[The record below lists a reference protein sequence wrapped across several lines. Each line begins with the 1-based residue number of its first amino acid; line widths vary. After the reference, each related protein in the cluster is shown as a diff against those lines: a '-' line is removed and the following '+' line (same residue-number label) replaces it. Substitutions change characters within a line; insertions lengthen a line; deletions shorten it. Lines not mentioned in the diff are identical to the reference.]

1 MMSYNLKQN
10 NVNPTLPSLLI
21 NGHNLTDQKIR
32 NVMIR
37 QLFVQELYPYLSNR
51 LSILQFFS
59 KKEAENLKS
68 KFFKF
73 PIAPKAKEVHFKILN
88 KVYPSS
94 EFLRNR
100 FNLDHNN
107 CLFCEENIETTDHLF
122 YECKFVD
129 VFWNDLYDWLF
140 PKVPNLSI
148 LSKENILYGV
158 CVQDSSHDLV
168 INTIIILGKFFI
180 HKNKFSKSKPIFSVF
195 HKELCLYFSSLKCMR
210 KKIAIKLYTLV
221 EEFDLA
227 HDP

>member
-1 MMSYNLKQN
+1 MLHLLDSTGKIIPFEFLCNKYNLVDRRQYNNLIKAIPQSVVMMSYNLKQN

-148 LSKENILYGV
+148 LSKESILMV
-158 CVQDSSHDLV
+158 FVLRTPPMTLSS
-168 INTIIILGKFFI
+168 TQ
-180 HKNKFSKSKPIFSVF
+180 S
-195 HKELCLYFSSLKCMR
+195 
-210 KKIAIKLYTLV
+210 
-221 EEFDLA
+221 
-227 HDP
+227 